1 MTIADICQ
9 SLEHWAPPYLQE
21 SYDNSGLLTGD
32 LQSECSGVLC
42 TLDVT
47 EEVIEEAIV
56 KGCNL
61 VVAHHP
67 LIFGPL
73 RRIDSN
79 HPVGRTLIRAIR
91 HDIAV
96 YAIHTNLDNVIHGV
110 NQALADQ
117 LQLAA
122 RQVLSPKKDILKKL
136 YTFVPLAQVDAVA
149 DALFQAGA
157 GHVGRYDQCSFRQ
170 AGEGSFRGSADTN
183 PFVGKVGE
191 LHREPEWKL
200 EVLYPAHLEKA
211 VIQALQAAHPYEEV
225 AYDLVSLSNPH
236 PSVGSGLI
244 GLLPE
249 PLDRGDFLDRVKS
262 AFGCSVLRF
271 AGFEQGKIH
280 RVAICGGAG
289 SFLISRALALKADA
303 YLTADLKYHD
313 FFEPDGKMLL
323 VDLGHYE
330 SEQFTIGLIQ
340 SFLAEK
346 FLNFAVLKTERITN
360 PVRYH

>member
-9 SLEHWAPPYLQE
+9 NLEQWAPPSLQE
-21 SYDNSGLLTGD
+21 SYDNCGLLVGD
-32 LQSECSGVLC
+32 SQLPCTGVLC
-42 TLDVT
+42 SLDVT
-47 EEVIEEAIV
+47 LEVIEEAMAN
-56 KGCNL
+56 GCNL

-67 LIFGPL
+67 LIFGSL
-73 RRIDSN
+73 KRIDPN
-79 HPVGRTLIRAIR
+79 HPVGRTLTCAIR
-91 HDIAV
+91 NDVAV
-96 YAIHTNLDNVIHGV
+96 YAIHTNLDNVLHGV
-110 NQALADQ
+110 NHAMAER
-117 LQLAA
+117 LQLVD
-122 RQVLSPKKDILKKL
+122 RQVLSPQYHILKKL
-136 YTFVPLAQVDAVA
+136 YTYVPPTHVDLVA

-157 GHVGRYDQCSFRQ
+157 GHVGQYDQCSFRQ
-170 AGEGSFRGSADTN
+170 AGEGSFRGTLGSN

-200 EVLYPAHLEKA
+200 EVLYPVHLETA
-211 VIQALQAAHPYEEV
+211 VIRALKGAHPYEEV
-225 AYDLVSLSNPH
+225 AYDLVGLSNPH
-236 PSVGSGLI
+236 PSLGSGLI
-244 GLLPE
+244 GNLPKPMDPKE
-249 PLDRGDFLDRVKS
+249 FLDQVKL

-271 AGFEQGKIH
+271 SGLQTGKIH

-289 SFLISRALALKADA
+289 SFLISKALDSNADA
-303 YLTADLKYHD
+303 YLTADIKYHE

-346 FLNFAVLKTERITN
+346 FPNFAVLKTGRITN